1 MRTRPDPYTRQ
12 CPTPTNRCRSTGVEG
27 NDNKRARSV
36 SRDPG
41 WVYQL
46 KTPVTKSTPADSDS
60 LPSIPII
67 QRTQEGDENRP
78 IKSLKKSSKKGSPLA
93 VAAVDDEP
101 DQGIRRF
108 HLSKE
113 QSIEA
118 LAALSRKR
126 RGGPAVFVERSSKK
140 SKPSPEPKTPRGRE
154 ESSPVSPADEPAPAD
169 AGAAAAAQPPTA
181 PQTYKRP
188 GARARTAGKTSLP
201 PSLLNRDQ
209 DVNMDELAREME
221 AFALT
226 QIAANLSRIDADSAK
241 AAARR
246 ANFESSPN
254 KSRFRPKVPAQRW
267 AERHP
272 NSDQTKTDGV
282 DAASDHGDS
291 TDDDDYVVETYER
304 VPASRLR
311 DQAVPPHRVGLL
323 VFDNEPERVDF
334 FYGNEDES
342 SDEFPEDEEDENGK
356 SSALSESFWSTAN
369 AHWSAENHYTA
380 DYPNEELD
388 WDDEFD
394 RNPYRYADGGDGPS
408 DDDDGGESSDEMS
421 D

>member
-1 MRTRPDPYTRQ
+1 M
-12 CPTPTNRCRSTGVEG
+12 
-27 NDNKRARSV
+27 
-36 SRDPG
+36 
-41 WVYQL
+41 
-46 KTPVTKSTPADSDS
+46 
-60 LPSIPII
+60 I
-67 QRTQEGDENRP
+67 
-78 IKSLKKSSKKGSPLA
+78 
-93 VAAVDDEP
+93 DDGP
-101 DQGIRRF
+101 DQGVRRF

-113 QSIEA
+113 QSLEA

-126 RGGPAVFVERSSKK
+126 RGGPAVFVERSFKK
-140 SKPSPEPKTPRGRE
+140 SKPSPEPETPRERE
-154 ESSPVSPADEPAPAD
+154 ESRPVSPADGPALAD

-181 PQTYKRP
+181 AQTYKRP
-188 GARARTAGKTSLP
+188 GARARIAGKTSLP

-221 AFALT
+221 AFALS
-226 QIAANLSRIDADSAK
+226 QIASNLSRIEADSAK

-246 ANFESSPN
+246 DNFESSPN

-272 NSDQTKTDGV
+272 NHVPQAGGQTKTDGV

-291 TDDDDYVVETYER
+291 TDDDDYVLETYER

-334 FYGNEDES
+334 FYGVEDES

-356 SSALSESFWSTAN
+356 SSGLPVPFRNTAN
-369 AHWSAENHYTA
+369 AIDQPRTTTRQTTLTRNLTGTMSSTGIRTA
-380 DYPNEELD
+380 TLMAATGLGSMTMVASPVMRCRTRILGRTRTGMMVMKGMMNEQGKD
-388 WDDEFD
+388 GMD
-394 RNPYRYADGGDGPS
+394 RRPGLLCSYLFG
-408 DDDDGGESSDEMS
+408 
-421 D
+421 

>member
-1 MRTRPDPYTRQ
+1 
-12 CPTPTNRCRSTGVEG
+12 
-27 NDNKRARSV
+27 
-36 SRDPG
+36 
-41 WVYQL
+41 
-46 KTPVTKSTPADSDS
+46 
-60 LPSIPII
+60 
-67 QRTQEGDENRP
+67 
-78 IKSLKKSSKKGSPLA
+78 
-93 VAAVDDEP
+93 
-101 DQGIRRF
+101 
-108 HLSKE
+108 
-113 QSIEA
+113 
-118 LAALSRKR
+118 
-126 RGGPAVFVERSSKK
+126 
-140 SKPSPEPKTPRGRE
+140 
-154 ESSPVSPADEPAPAD
+154 
-169 AGAAAAAQPPTA
+169 
-181 PQTYKRP
+181 
-188 GARARTAGKTSLP
+188 
-201 PSLLNRDQ
+201 
-209 DVNMDELAREME
+209 MDELAREME

-272 NSDQTKTDGV
+272 DQVPQVTDGV

-356 SSALSESFWSTAN
+356 SLALSASFWSTAN
-369 AHWSAENHYTA
+369 AHWPAENHYTA

-388 WDDEFD
+388 SDDEFD

-408 DDDDGGESSDEMS
+408 DDDDGGESSDDMS

>member
-1 MRTRPDPYTRQ
+1 MSLPPETIQVKRKRGADSPLDFLR
-12 CPTPTNRCRSTGVEG
+12 VEG
-27 NDNKRARSV
+27 NNNKRARSV

-46 KTPVTKSTPADSDS
+46 KTPVTKSTPTDSAS
-60 LPSIPII
+60 LPSIPTI
-67 QRTQEGDENRP
+67 QRTQEGDESRP
-78 IKSLKKSSKKGSPLA
+78 IKSLKKSIKKGSP
-93 VAAVDDEP
+93 VAAAVVDDDP
-101 DQGIRRF
+101 DQGVRRF

-113 QSIEA
+113 QSLEA

-126 RGGPAVFVERSSKK
+126 RGGPAVFVERSFKK
-140 SKPSPEPKTPRGRE
+140 SKPSPEPKTPRERE
-154 ESSPVSPADEPAPAD
+154 ESRPVSPADGPALAG

-181 PQTYKRP
+181 AQTYKRP
-188 GARARTAGKTSLP
+188 GARARIAGKTSLP

-221 AFALT
+221 AFALS
-226 QIAANLSRIDADSAK
+226 QIASNLSRIEADSAK

-272 NSDQTKTDGV
+272 NQTKTDGV
-282 DAASDHGDS
+282 DAASDHIDS
-291 TDDDDYVVETYER
+291 TDDDDDDYVLETYER

-323 VFDNEPERVDF
+323 VFDNEPERVEF
-334 FYGNEDES
+334 FYGVEDES
-342 SDEFPEDEEDENGK
+342 SDEFPEDEEDEN
-356 SSALSESFWSTAN
+356 
-369 AHWSAENHYTA
+369 AENHYTA

-394 RNPYRYADGGDGPS
+394 RNPYRYADGGDGPGI
-408 DDDDGGESSDEMS
+408 DDDGGESSDEMS